1 MRFLGEICQ
10 MKRYDYLVVGGGVI
24 GLTIASV
31 LRKRYPQKSILL
43 IEKEA
48 NVAEHA
54 SGRNSGVLH
63 AGFYYSSD
71 TLKAKLTASGN
82 KKMKEFCFAHDLAVN
97 ECGKVVVAQNAG
109 ELPAIAELK
118 SRGER
123 NGVVLKLIDEKEL
136 TEIDPNV
143 KTFSKALFSPT
154 TASVNPTMFCY
165 CLRDELLNDGVEIR
179 FNTEFLKIDGGEN
192 IASTSKGDIACEYL
206 INCAG
211 LYADEVAHKFGLG
224 KHYTMLP
231 FKGIYLKY
239 LGDNNILRT
248 NVYPVPNLQNPFL
261 GVHFTKTVT
270 GDIKIGPTAMPAF
283 WREQYGLIENFKL
296 NEFVGI
302 GLLNLKLLL
311 LNPFGFRSLAAS
323 EMRKYFK
330 SNLIKDA
337 SGLVHSIG
345 RKFKTIEPGIRA
357 QLLDTDKNELIM
369 DFLIAHSKHSTHL
382 LNAVSPAFTC
392 SFSIAEHVLDEVE
405 KNRA

>member
-1 MRFLGEICQ
+1 MTN
-10 MKRYDYLVVGGGVI
+10 RYDYLIVGGGVI

-31 LRKRYPQKSILL
+31 LRKRYPQRSILL

-71 TLKAKLTASGN
+71 SLKAKLTASGN
-82 KKMKEFCFAHDLAVN
+82 RKMKEFCFAHNLPVN

-118 SRGER
+118 RRGEE
-123 NGVVLKLIDEKEL
+123 NNVQLSLIDEKEL
-136 TEIDPNV
+136 KEIDPNV
-143 KTFSKALFSPT
+143 RTFEKALFSPT

-165 CLRDELLNDGVEIR
+165 CLRDELLKNGVEIR
-179 FNTEFLKIDGGEN
+179 FKTEFLDIDDGEN
-192 IASTSKGDIACEYL
+192 IAHASSGDIACEYL

-211 LYADEVAHKFGLG
+211 LYADSVAHKFGLG

-231 FKGIYLKY
+231 FKGVYLKY
-239 LGDNNILRT
+239 LGNQDELQT
-248 NVYPVPNLQNPFL
+248 NVYPVPDLRNPFL
-261 GVHFTKTVT
+261 GVHFTKTVS

-283 WREQYGLIENFKL
+283 WREQYGFIENFKL
-296 NEFVGI
+296 NEFIQI
-302 GLLNLKLLL
+302 GFLNLKLLL
-311 LNPFGFRSLAAS
+311 LNPFDFRSLAAS
-323 EMRKYFK
+323 ELRKYFR

-337 SGLVHSIG
+337 SRMVYSIG
-345 RKFKTIEPGIRA
+345 RNFKPIEPGIRA
-357 QLLDTDKNELIM
+357 QLLDTQKNELIM
-369 DFLIAHSKHSTHL
+369 DFLISHTKRSTHL